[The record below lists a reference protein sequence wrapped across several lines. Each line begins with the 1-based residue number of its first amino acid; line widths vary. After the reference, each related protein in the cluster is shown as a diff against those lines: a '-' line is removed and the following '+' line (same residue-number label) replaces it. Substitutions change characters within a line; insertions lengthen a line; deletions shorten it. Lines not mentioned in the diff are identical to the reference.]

1 MRVPRNV
8 VAFAV
13 FVLSVV
19 STIAQSPNGNVNGL
33 VLDPSSQLIAGAEVI
48 AVNDV
53 TGVRYSTKTN
63 GEGIYVLPNL
73 PPGPYRVQ
81 VSKVGF
87 KTIIK
92 PDIVLN
98 VQGALS
104 INFTLPVGATL
115 ETVTVQGGAPLV
127 DTESAAVSTVVD
139 RHFAENLPM
148 NGRSFQT
155 LIDLTPGVVVTPSN
169 AFDPGQFSVNG
180 QRTDANY
187 WMVDGVSANIG
198 VGVTNIGSAGVALG
212 GTVGSFSAQ
221 GGTNSLASIDALQ
234 EFRIQTSTYAPE
246 FGRTPGAQ
254 VSIVTRSGTNQFH
267 GTGFD
272 YLRNDVFDANDWF
285 ASHAGLKKPEERQN
299 DFGGTIAGPIRKD
312 RAFFFFSYEG
322 LRLRLPQVAQSEVPD
337 LAARQNAIAALQP
350 FLNAYPL
357 PNGADNTSTG
367 AAQFNASFSNSA
379 TLDAYSIRVDHH
391 LTNKATIFGRYDH
404 SPSEIIQRGSGVS
417 LNTVANTR
425 ILTQTATVGTDW
437 SISPVLFN
445 DLRFNYSRVDGSG
458 NFRLDNFGGA
468 TPPTSF
474 PLPSPFTT
482 EDALFVFRIYGLA
495 GGGYTQGVNGRFVQ
509 HQINIVDNVTF
520 QSGAHS
526 IKIGVDFRRLSPDAF
541 SRAYTQ
547 DSAFFDVGAAENGS
561 PLFFSDVASGVN
573 SALLFRNFGVFAQ
586 DAWKVIPRLMLTY
599 GLRWDLDLPPSSP
612 RGPGLPAVTGFDLND
627 FSNLA
632 LAPAGTSAFHT
643 SYHAFAPRIGVAY
656 SLSENSR
663 WQRVLRGGFGIFY
676 NLATADVGNL
686 YQNGVAAYP
695 FGGERFTCCFSG
707 SFPLDPQTASP
718 PAIDPASLSTNVLF
732 ALDPHLQPPRTL
744 QWNAAFEQGVGQQQS
759 ITASYVG
766 AVGRK
771 LTQSGRVNAPNSSF
785 GAFEFVAN
793 AATSDYHALQLQFQK
808 RLSNGFQA
816 LASYTW
822 SHSIDTSSAGT
833 LFGDEA
839 NAFVPGTS
847 ARANRASSDFDIRHA
862 LSAAMSYDIPE
873 LRSSNPISK
882 VIGRWALENV
892 LQVRTAPPVT
902 VYYSNL
908 STVFGFF
915 AEVRPDLI
923 PGIPEYLYGSQYP
936 GGKIFNNTPN
946 PGGPSCTGPF
956 CPPPLDSS
964 GAPVRQGDLGRN
976 ALRGFGAVQWD
987 FAVHRDFPFT
997 ESAKLQFRAE
1007 MFNILNHPNF
1017 GQPMND
1023 LNNTS
1028 QFGQATQML
1037 NQSLNQSAG
1046 SGSFSSLYQIGGPR
1060 SIQLALKLFF

>member
-1 MRVPRNV
+1 MLHPRKILL
-8 VAFAV
+8 FATLA
-13 FVLSVV
+13 LSVLRAV
-19 STIAQSPNGNVNGL
+19 AQSPDGNINGL
-33 VLDPSSQLIAGAEVI
+33 VLDPSSQLIVGADVI

-63 GEGIYVLPNL
+63 SEGIYVLPNL
-73 PPGPYRVQ
+73 PPGPYRIQ
-81 VSKVGF
+81 ISKVGF

-98 VQGALS
+98 VQDALS
-104 INFTLPVGATL
+104 LNFTLPIGAAI
-115 ETVTVQGGAPLV
+115 EVVTVQGGAPLV

-139 RHFAENLPM
+139 RHFAENLPL

-254 VSIVTRSGTNQFH
+254 VSIVTRSGTNRFH
-267 GTGFD
+267 GTAFD

-285 ASHAGLKKPEERQN
+285 AEHAGLKKPEERQN
-299 DFGGTIAGPIRKD
+299 DFGGTIGGPILKD

-322 LRLRLPQVAQSEVPD
+322 LRLRLPQVAQTEVPD
-337 LAARQNAIAALQP
+337 LSARQNAVPALQP

-357 PNGADNTSTG
+357 PNGPDNSGTG
-367 AAQFNASFSNSA
+367 VAQFNASFSNSA
-379 TLDAYSIRVDHH
+379 TLDAYSLRIDHH

-404 SPSEIIQRGSGVS
+404 SPSEIIQRGTGVS
-417 LNTVANTR
+417 LNTVANTS
-425 ILTQTATVGTDW
+425 ILTQTATVGSDW

-468 TPPTSF
+468 TPPASF

-482 EDALFVFRIYGLA
+482 EDALFVFRIEGLP
-495 GGGYTQGVNGRFVQ
+495 GGGYTQGINGRFVQ
-509 HQINIVDNVTF
+509 HQINIVDNLTI
-520 QSGAHS
+520 QSGTHS
-526 IKIGVDFRRLSPDAF
+526 IKTGVDFRRLSPDAF
-541 SRAYTQ
+541 SRSYTQ
-547 DSAFFDVGAAENGS
+547 DSAFFSVAAAENGS

-573 SALLFRNFGVFAQ
+573 SALLFRNVGVFAQ
-586 DAWKVIPRLMLTY
+586 DSWKIIPRLTLTY
-599 GLRWDLDLPPSSP
+599 GLRWDLDLPPSSL
-612 RGPGLPAVTGFDLND
+612 RGPGLPAVTGFNLNN

-632 LAPAGTSAFHT
+632 LAPAGTTPFRTTYDAIV
-643 SYHAFAPRIGVAY
+643 PRVGLAY
-656 SLSENSR
+656 GFSDNSR
-663 WQRVLRGGFGIFY
+663 WQTVLRGGFGMFY
-676 NLATADVGNL
+676 DLATAEVGNL

-707 SFPLDPQTASP
+707 SFPLDPPTASP
-718 PAIDPASLSTNVLF
+718 PAISAASLSTNVLF
-732 ALDPHLQPPRTL
+732 ALDPNLQPPRTF
-744 QWNAAFEQGVGQQQS
+744 QWNASFEQGIGQQQT

-766 AVGRK
+766 ATGRQ
-771 LTQSGRVNAPNSSF
+771 LTQSGRVNAPNVNF
-785 GAFEFVAN
+785 GAFEFVTN
-793 AATSDYHALQLQFQK
+793 TATSDYHALQLQFQK
-808 RLSNGFQA
+808 RLSNGLQA

-822 SHSIDTSSAGT
+822 SHSIDTASAGT
-833 LFGDEA
+833 LFGNEA
-839 NAFVPGTS
+839 NAFLPGGS
-847 ARANRASSDFDIRHA
+847 ERANRASSDFDIRHA
-862 LSAAMSYDIPE
+862 LSAAISYDIPE
-873 LRSSNPISK
+873 LRFSSPISRL
-882 VIGRWALENV
+882 VGRWAVENV

-902 VYYSNL
+902 LFYSNL

-915 AEVRPDLI
+915 AEERPDLV

-946 PGGPSCTGPF
+946 QGGPGCTGPF
-956 CPPPLDSS
+956 CPSPLDSN
-964 GAPVRQGDLGRN
+964 GDPLRQGDLGRN
-976 ALRGFGAVQWD
+976 ALRGFAAVQWD
-987 FAVHRDFPFT
+987 FAVHRDFPLT

-1017 GQPMND
+1017 GQPVND

-1037 NQSLNQSAG
+1037 NQSLDQNAG
-1046 SGSFSSLYQIGGPR
+1046 SGSFSALYQIGGPR